1 MAPSSLRCN
10 TCDVER
16 DDPYPFRC
24 TNSGHDDGDHLLTRV
39 LDPTG
44 LTFPGAADPNPFV
57 RYRALLHSYQWATA
71 RGLTDAEWI
80 DRAGALDDAVA
91 DVAGTRLGG
100 TPIRRDAQ
108 LAAGVGAGDVW
119 VKDETGQP
127 GGSHKVRHLFGT
139 MLHLDA
145 AAAVGAPPSAGPLA
159 IASCG
164 NAALA
169 AAVIARAV
177 QRDLVVFVP
186 EWADADVVTRLRDL
200 GAQLEVCRRRPNE
213 PGDPCVAAFRGAVAN
228 GAVPFSCQGPDNAL
242 ALDGGRTLAWEIA
255 GETGTVD
262 RVFVQVG
269 GGALGSSV
277 VQGLQESVALGVI
290 DRLPAIHAVQT
301 EGGFPIVRAFE
312 RFRSVAGS
320 RDGATRYAAQHRSEF
335 MWPWEREPVSIATGI
350 LDDEVYDW
358 LAIVQGMHESGGSP
372 LVVDD
377 ERLRDAQ
384 QRAIETT
391 GIRVSATG
399 SAGLAGAL
407 SKGSAETASQSDE
420 RIVVLFTG

>member
-1 MAPSSLRCN
+1 VAASSLRCH
-10 TCDVER
+10 TCGAER

-24 TNSGHDDGDHLLTRV
+24 TNSGHDDGDHLLSRV

-44 LTFPGAADPNPFV
+44 LTFPDAGDPNPFV
-57 RYRALLHSYQWATA
+57 RYRTLLHSYQWATA

-80 DRAGALDDAVA
+80 DRVGALDDAVA

-100 TPIRRDAQ
+100 TPFLRDAR
-108 LAAGVGAGDVW
+108 LAARVGAGDVW
-119 VKDETGQP
+119 AKDETGQP

-186 EWADADVVTRLRDL
+186 EWADADVVAQLRDL
-200 GAQLEVCRRRPNE
+200 GAQLEVCRRP
-213 PGDPCVAAFRGAVAN
+213 PDQAGDPCVAAFRGAVAS

-255 GETGTVD
+255 SEAGSID

-269 GGALGSSV
+269 GGALGSSL
-277 VQGLQESVALGVI
+277 VQGLQESVALGAI
-290 DRLPAIHAVQT
+290 GHLPAIHAVQT
-301 EGGFPIVRAFE
+301 EGAFPIVRAFD
-312 RFRSVAGS
+312 RFQSVAGS
-320 RDGATRYAAQHRSEF
+320 RDDAARYAAQHRSEF

-372 LVVDD
+372 VVVDD

-407 SKGSAETASQSDE
+407 SKGAAEASQADE